1 MRVGYRPSMEM
12 RHLFAFVAVAEE
24 LNFTHAAARLR
35 VAQPALSIQIKD
47 LDLEEQFKREVIGRG
62 GSAPCVWLDNLV
74 LWYFPECKIAVI
86 STSYADMSVSQNVE
100 KSVTQ
105 CARPLRF
112 PWTSPM

>member
-1 MRVGYRPSMEM
+1 MA
-12 RHLFAFVAVAEE
+12 H
-24 LNFTHAAARLR
+24 FTVDGLCSIVLAMAAARPSTPC
-35 VAQPALSIQIKD
+35 PAMYHQGFSFTK
-47 LDLEEQFKREVIGRG
+47 
-62 GSAPCVWLDNLV
+62 APYSLVMV
-74 LWYFPECKIAVI
+74 LWYFPEYKIAVI